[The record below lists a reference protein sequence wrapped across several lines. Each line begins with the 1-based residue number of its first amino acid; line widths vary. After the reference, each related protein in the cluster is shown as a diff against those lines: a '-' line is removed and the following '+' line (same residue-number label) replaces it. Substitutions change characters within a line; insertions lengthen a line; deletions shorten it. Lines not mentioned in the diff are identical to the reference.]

1 MKKTTS
7 IVLVCFVIIS
17 WMPSDCV
24 CEQELMTVQDLVDRY
39 TIADVQVALSSS
51 NTALQW
57 PHIPSKTKALKME
70 EKTREQYEKD
80 FQAAIT
86 LFDKMREFERTQS
99 HNPDTENLRNLF
111 EVYGGLGKILYRSGG
126 YTNLLLLD
134 SMNRCALTRLTH
146 FLVNH
151 PQDYEKCQP
160 YLDRL
165 QIPRLSLEEFR
176 SLLSEESSIQDASEQ
191 IENIQKVGILNFV
204 IGIEPNKPNLK
215 NLKLMD
221 TRTTFLLK
229 EGDYRALLG
238 RLIDPLRIYKIGLPG
253 MIEYLKRGGRFEDIG
268 MYAGNM
274 SLFRNLMGESLQEF
288 RLELTGDKRFGPVN
302 LSGLIRMFKDA
313 PYQNVFYSVAV
324 E

>member
-1 MKKTTS
+1 
-7 IVLVCFVIIS
+7 
-17 WMPSDCV
+17 MPSVCV
-24 CEQELMTVQDLVDRY
+24 SEHELMTIQDLLDRY

-51 NTALQW
+51 STVFQW

-70 EKTREQYEKD
+70 EKAREQYEMD
-80 FQAAIT
+80 FQSAIT
-86 LFDKMREFERTQS
+86 LFDKMRAFERTQS
-99 HNPDTENLRNLF
+99 HDPDTENLQNLF

-160 YLDRL
+160 FLDRL
-165 QIPRLSLEEFR
+165 QIPRLSHEEFR
-176 SLLSEESSIQDASEQ
+176 SLLSEESSIQDASDQ
-191 IENIQKVGILNFV
+191 IENIQKVGLLKFV
-204 IGIEPNKPNLK
+204 AGIKANEPSMK
-215 NLKLMD
+215 NPELMD

-229 EGDYRALLG
+229 EGDYRGLLG

-253 MIEYLKRGGRFEDIG
+253 MIEYLQRGGRFEDIG

-274 SLFRNLMGESLQEF
+274 SLFRNLMGESLQKF

-302 LSGLIRMFKDA
+302 LSVLIRMFKDA